1 MYFLRKEE
9 YNMRKRSHLNS
20 QAFFTLLLFCF
31 TLANVFN
38 IIKLVPATIQKKAE
52 LANLIQK
59 REKQQETVQKLSK
72 QLSQN
77 NDEYIE
83 QKARELNYVYPE
95 EHIFIDTSGDS

>member
-83 QKARELNYVYPE
+83 QKARELN
-95 EHIFIDTSGDS
+95 